1 MPQLIKSKLS
11 PSMVVAL
18 IALFVALG
26 GTAWSVAA
34 NSIGSKQLRDGQ
46 VKSRDVQNNGLKG
59 KDIKAGAL
67 TSGKFF
73 QNTTVSLDL
82 PNIPMDFCT
91 AIEPGPAFF
100 GAVQATDEVI
110 VTPPTNKPVEITI
123 VASTGPVRI
132 DACNPTGG
140 TVDPPP
146 GDYEF
151 TIIR

>member
-1 MPQLIKSKLS
+1 
-11 PSMVVAL
+11 
-18 IALFVALG
+18 
-26 GTAWSVAA
+26 
-34 NSIGSKQLRDGQ
+34 
-46 VKSRDVQNNGLKG
+46 
-59 KDIKAGAL
+59 L

-82 PNIPMDFCT
+82 PSIGTGFCT

-100 GAVQATDEVI
+100 GAVQASDEVI
-110 VTPPTNKPVEITI
+110 VTPPTSKPVEITI